1 MFFSARAQKGRSY
14 QTIASAGPSHY
25 APAMRFS
32 PRLSLACLRVLPA
45 LLAIVPLAPLRAS
58 TPPPAPAPTP
68 LTIRYYG
75 HAFVYLITSTGVRIA
90 IDPYD
95 EGTGTY
101 VFPARLPADVVLVT
115 NEADDHSGSNRL
127 FGSPQVF
134 RSITAIGANNA
145 RGLFFKGV
153 ETYRDKEG
161 GARLG
166 TNATFTFRVDG
177 IRFAHLGGIGH
188 VPDPDQVAEIGQ
200 VDVLFLP
207 IGDLAL
213 SLADLNKTAAE
224 LGAKI
229 IIPIKYKTEFTPDLA
244 LRGLDEYLA
253 GRQNVRDLKA
263 SEFNLTPA
271 DIPADPTI
279 YVMSISQ

>member
-1 MFFSARAQKGRSY
+1 
-14 QTIASAGPSHY
+14 
-25 APAMRFS
+25 MRFPPS
-32 PRLSLACLRVLPA
+32 PGLVRSALLVLMALA
-45 LLAIVPLAPLRAS
+45 LLALVPPAPLRAS
-58 TPPPAPAPTP
+58 PPAATPAPTP

-101 VFPARLPADVVLVT
+101 VFPPRLPADVVLVS

-153 ETYRDKEG
+153 ETYRDKEQ
-161 GARLG
+161 GARYG
-166 TNATFTFRVDG
+166 TNAAFTFQVDG

-188 VPDPDQVAEIGQ
+188 VPDATQVSEIGQ

-207 IGDLAL
+207 IGNLTL
-213 SLADLNKTAAE
+213 TLADLNKTAAE

-229 IIPIKYKTEFTPDLA
+229 IIPIKYKTQYTPDLA

-271 DIPADPTI
+271 DLPADPTI

>member
-1 MFFSARAQKGRSY
+1 
-14 QTIASAGPSHY
+14 
-25 APAMRFS
+25 MRFS
-32 PRLSLACLRVLPA
+32 LCLGLV
-45 LLAIVPLAPLRAS
+45 LLAIVPWTPVHAS
-58 TPPPAPAPTP
+58 QPAPAPPPPP

-75 HAFVYLITSTGVRIA
+75 HAFVYIITSTGVRIA
-90 IDPYD
+90 LDPYD
-95 EGTGTY
+95 ENTGTY
-101 VFPARLPADVVLVT
+101 TFPARLPADVVLVS
-115 NEADDHSGSNRL
+115 NEADDHSASNRL

-134 RSITAIGANNA
+134 RSITAIGSNNA
-145 RGLFFKGV
+145 RGLFFQGIQ
-153 ETYRDKEG
+153 TYRDKEQ
-161 GARLG
+161 GAQHG
-166 TNATFTFRVDG
+166 TNAVFRFQVDG

-188 VPDPDQVAEIGQ
+188 VPDSTQVSEIGQ

-207 IGDLAL
+207 VGNLDLTI
-213 SLADLNKTAAE
+213 ADLNKTAAE

-229 IIPIKYKTEFTPDLA
+229 IIPIKYKTDFTPDLA

-271 DIPADPTI
+271 EIPAAPTV

>member
-1 MFFSARAQKGRSY
+1 
-14 QTIASAGPSHY
+14 
-25 APAMRFS
+25 MRFF
-32 PRLSLACLRVLPA
+32 PCLGLA
-45 LLAIVPLAPLRAS
+45 LLAILPLAPVRAS
-58 TPPPAPAPTP
+58 QPAPPPPPTP

-75 HAFVYLITSTGVRIA
+75 HAFAYIITSTGVRIA

-95 EGTGTY
+95 ENTGSY
-101 VFPARLPADVVLVT
+101 VFPPRLPADVVLVT
-115 NEADDHSGSNRL
+115 NEADDHSASNRL

-134 RSITAIGANNA
+134 RSITAIGRNNA
-145 RGLFFKGV
+145 RGLFFTGV
-153 ETYRDKEG
+153 QTYRDKEQ
-161 GARLG
+161 GAKHG
-166 TNATFTFRVDG
+166 TNAVFTFQVDG

-188 VPDPDQVAEIGQ
+188 VPDSTQVSEIGQ

-207 IGDLAL
+207 VGNLDL
-213 SLADLNKTAAE
+213 SMADLNKTAAE

-229 IIPIKYKTEFTPDLA
+229 IIPIKYKTQYSPDFA

-263 SEFNLTPA
+263 SELNLTPA